1 MKRYNEEMYNGHN
14 RMKTMMKESTQKI
27 NDEKRERGGEE
38 IIDC

>member
-27 NDEKRERGGEE
+27 NDVERVGGEE
-38 IIDC
+38 RIDC